1 MKFGRKACPFCLFV
15 IREVLFLLRYILKRF
30 FISLLT
36 IWILTTIVFFLIRVL
51 PGDPFT
57 SEKTTPQIRE
67 SMMKYYGFDKPIYV
81 QYAKYIKNLLQGD
94 MGYSLKYKNRT
105 VNQVITNAF
114 PNSAELGIRALMFA
128 IPMGVLLGIIS
139 ALNHNKAWDY
149 GSMIIAVIGVSVPS
163 FIIGGLLQYVFAIRL
178 RWLPVAQWK
187 GFEYTILPSF
197 ALALGTLALL
207 ARLMR
212 ASMLEVTGQDYILTA
227 EAKGLPIYKIVWKHQ
242 IRNAI
247 LPVVTVLG
255 PIVAALITGTFVIE
269 QIFAVPGLGKHY
281 VNGIQNLDYTLV
293 LGLTIFYGAF
303 VIMLNFIV
311 DIIYGF
317 VDPRIRVAK

>member
-1 MKFGRKACPFCLFV
+1 M
-15 IREVLFLLRYILKRF
+15 LRYIFKRF
-30 FISLLT
+30 IISLVT
-36 IWILTTIVFFLIRVL
+36 IWVLTTIVFFLIRVL

-57 SEKTTPQIRE
+57 SEKTTPQIKE
-67 SMMKYYGFDKPIYV
+67 SMMKYYGLDQPIYV

-105 VNQVITNAF
+105 VNQVIINAF

-128 IPMGVLLGIIS
+128 IPMGILLGIIS

-149 GSMIIAVIGVSVPS
+149 GSMIVAVIGVSVPS
-163 FIIGGLLQYVFAIRL
+163 FIIGGLLQYFFAIKL
-178 RWLPVAQWK
+178 KWLPVAQWK

-197 ALALGTLALL
+197 ALALSTLALI

-255 PIVAALITGTFVIE
+255 PIAAALITGTFVIE
-269 QIFAVPGLGKHY
+269 QIFAIPGLGKHY
-281 VNGIQNLDYTLV
+281 VNGIQSLDYTLV

-303 VIMLNFIV
+303 VIILNFIV

>member
-1 MKFGRKACPFCLFV
+1 
-15 IREVLFLLRYILKRF
+15 VLFLLKYILKRF
-30 FISLLT
+30 TISLIT
-36 IWILTTIVFFLIRVL
+36 IWVLTTIVFFLIRVL

-57 SEKTTPQIRE
+57 SDKTTPQIKA
-67 SMMKYYGFDKPIYV
+67 SMMKYYGLDKPVYV

-94 MGYSLKYKNRT
+94 MGYSLKFKNRT
-105 VNQVITNAF
+105 VNQVIINAF
-114 PNSAELGIRALMFA
+114 PNSAELGIRALMIA
-128 IPMGVLLGIIS
+128 IPIGILLGIIS

-163 FIIGGLLQYVFAIRL
+163 FIIGGLLQYVFAIKL
-178 RWLPVAQWK
+178 KWLPVAQWK
-187 GFEYTILPSF
+187 GFEYTILPSV
-197 ALALGTLALL
+197 ALALGTLALV

-255 PIVAALITGTFVIE
+255 PIAAALITGTFVIE
-269 QIFAVPGLGKHY
+269 QIFAIPGLGKHY
-281 VNGIQNLDYTLV
+281 VNGIQSLDYTLV

-317 VDPRIRVAK
+317 VDPRIRATR

>member
-1 MKFGRKACPFCLFV
+1 MLK
-15 IREVLFLLRYILKRF
+15 YILKRF
-30 FISLLT
+30 IISLIT
-36 IWILTTIVFFLIRVL
+36 IWVLATIVFFLIRVL

-67 SMMKYYGFDKPIYV
+67 SMMKYYGLDKPLPV

-105 VNQVITNAF
+105 VNQVISNAF
-114 PNSAELGIRALMFA
+114 PNSAELGIRALLFA
-128 IPMGVLLGIIS
+128 IPMGILLGIIS
-139 ALNHNKAWDY
+139 ALNHNKIWDY
-149 GSMIIAVIGVSVPS
+149 GSMIVAVIGVSVPS
-163 FIIGGLLQYVFAIRL
+163 FIIGGLLQYIFAIKL
-178 RWLPVAQWK
+178 KLLPVAQWK

-197 ALALGTLALL
+197 ALALGTLALI

-227 EAKGLPIYKIVWKHQ
+227 EAKGLPIYKIVWRHQ

-269 QIFAVPGLGKHY
+269 QIFAIPGLGKHY
-281 VNGIQNLDYTLV
+281 VMGIQNLDYTLV

-303 VIMLNFIV
+303 VIILNFIV

>member
-1 MKFGRKACPFCLFV
+1 M
-15 IREVLFLLRYILKRF
+15 LRYILKRF
-30 FISLLT
+30 IISLIT
-36 IWILTTIVFFLIRVL
+36 IWVLTTIVFFLIRVL

-57 SEKTTPQIRE
+57 SDKTTPQIKE
-67 SMMKYYGFDKPIYV
+67 SMMKYYGLDKPIYV

-94 MGYSLKYKNRT
+94 MGYSLKFKNRT
-105 VNQVITNAF
+105 VNQVIINAF
-114 PNSAELGIRALMFA
+114 PNSAELGIRALMIA
-128 IPMGVLLGIIS
+128 IPIGILLGIIS

-163 FIIGGLLQYVFAIRL
+163 FIIGGLLQYVFAIKL
-178 RWLPVAQWK
+178 KWLPVAQWK

-197 ALALGTLALL
+197 ALALGTLALV

-227 EAKGLPIYKIVWKHQ
+227 EAKGLPVYKIVWKHQ

-255 PIVAALITGTFVIE
+255 PIAAALITGTFVIE
-269 QIFAVPGLGKHY
+269 QIFAIPGLGKHY
-281 VNGIQNLDYTLV
+281 VNGIQSLDYTLV

-303 VIMLNFIV
+303 VIILNFIV

-317 VDPRIRVAK
+317 VDPRIRATR

>member
-1 MKFGRKACPFCLFV
+1 
-15 IREVLFLLRYILKRF
+15 VLLLLRYILKRL
-30 FISLLT
+30 IVSMIT

-57 SEKTTPQIRE
+57 SDKITPAIRE
-67 SMMKYYGFDKPIYV
+67 NMMKYYGLDKPLHV
-81 QYAKYIKNLLQGD
+81 QYVKYIKNLLQGD

-105 VNQVITNAF
+105 VNQVIANAF
-114 PNSAELGIRALMFA
+114 PNSADLGIRSLLFA
-128 IPMGVLLGIIS
+128 VPVGLILGVVS

-149 GSMIIAVIGVSVPS
+149 GSMIIAVFGVSVPS
-163 FIIGGLLQYVFAIRL
+163 FIVGGLLQYIFAVRL
-178 RWLPVAQWK
+178 KLLPVAQWK
-187 GFEYTILPSF
+187 GFEYTILPSL
-197 ALALGTLALL
+197 ALGLGTLAKV

-227 EAKGLPIYKIVWKHQ
+227 EAKGLPMAKIVWKHQ

-269 QIFAVPGLGKHY
+269 QIFAIPGLGKHY
-281 VNGIQNLDYTLV
+281 TNGIQNLDYTLV
-293 LGLTIFYGAF
+293 LGLTVFYGSF
-303 VIMLNFIV
+303 VILMNFIV
-311 DIIYGF
+311 DIVYGLI
-317 VDPRIRVAK
+317 DPRIRVTK

>member
-1 MKFGRKACPFCLFV
+1 M
-15 IREVLFLLRYILKRF
+15 LKYTFKRLVV
-30 FISLLT
+30 SLIT

-57 SEKTTPQIRE
+57 SEKTTSQIRE
-67 SMMKYYGFDKPIYV
+67 SMMKYYGLDKPLPV
-81 QYAKYIKNLLQGD
+81 QYAKYISNLLHGD

-105 VNQVITNAF
+105 VNQVISNAF
-114 PNSAELGIRALMFA
+114 PNSAELGIRALLFA
-128 IPMGVLLGIIS
+128 IPMGILLGIIS
-139 ALNHNKAWDY
+139 ALNHNKGWDY

-163 FIIGGLLQYVFAIRL
+163 FIIGGLLQYVFAIKL
-178 RWLPVAQWK
+178 KLLPVAQWK

-197 ALALGTLALL
+197 ALALSTLALI

-227 EAKGLPIYKIVWKHQ
+227 EAKGLPIYKIVWRHQ

-269 QIFAVPGLGKHY
+269 QIFAIPGLGKHY
-281 VNGIQNLDYTLV
+281 VIGIQNLDYTLV

-303 VIMLNFIV
+303 VILLNFIV

-317 VDPRIRVAK
+317 VDPRIRVVK

>member
-1 MKFGRKACPFCLFV
+1 MLKYV
-15 IREVLFLLRYILKRF
+15 IKRF
-30 FISLLT
+30 FVSLIT

-57 SEKTTPQIRE
+57 SDKTTPQIRA
-67 SMMKYYGFDKPIYV
+67 SMMEYYGLDKPVYV
-81 QYAKYIKNLLQGD
+81 QYTKYIKNLLSGE

-105 VNQVITNAF
+105 VNQVIANAF
-114 PNSAELGIRALMFA
+114 PNSAELGIRALIFA
-128 IPMGVLLGIIS
+128 IPMGILLGIIS

-149 GSMIIAVIGVSVPS
+149 GSMIVAVIGVSVPS
-163 FIIGGLLQYVFAIRL
+163 FIIGGLLQYVFAVKL
-178 RWLPVAQWK
+178 KLLPVAQWK
-187 GFEYTILPSF
+187 GFAYTILPSF
-197 ALALGTLALL
+197 ALALGTLAMI

-212 ASMLEVTGQDYILTA
+212 ASMLEVTGQDYIMTA
-227 EAKGLPIYKIVWKHQ
+227 EAKGLPVYKIVWRHQ

-269 QIFAVPGLGKHY
+269 QIFAIPGLGRHY
-281 VNGIQNLDYTLV
+281 VMGIQNLDYTLV

-303 VIMLNFIV
+303 VIILNFIV

>member
-1 MKFGRKACPFCLFV
+1 M
-15 IREVLFLLRYILKRF
+15 LRYILKRLF
-30 FISLLT
+30 VSLVT
-36 IWILTTIVFFLIRVL
+36 IWILTTIVFFLIRIL

-57 SEKTTPQIRE
+57 SDKTTPQIRD
-67 SMMKYYGFDKPIYV
+67 SMMKYYGLDKPLPV

-105 VNQVITNAF
+105 VNQVISNAF
-114 PNSAELGIRALMFA
+114 PNSAELGIRALLFA
-128 IPMGVLLGIIS
+128 IPMGILLGIIS

-163 FIIGGLLQYVFAIRL
+163 FIIGGLLQYVFAIKL
-178 RWLPVAQWK
+178 KLFPVAQWK

-197 ALALGTLALL
+197 ALALGTLALV

-227 EAKGLPIYKIVWKHQ
+227 EAKGLPIYKIVWRHQ

-269 QIFAVPGLGKHY
+269 QIFAIPGLGKHY
-281 VNGIQNLDYTLV
+281 VMGIQNLDYTLV

-303 VIMLNFIV
+303 VILMNFIV

-317 VDPRIRVAK
+317 VDPRIRVSK

>member
-1 MKFGRKACPFCLFV
+1 MLK
-15 IREVLFLLRYILKRF
+15 YILKRL
-30 FISLLT
+30 IVSLVT

-57 SEKTTPQIRE
+57 SDKTTPQIRE
-67 SMMKYYGFDKPIYV
+67 SMMKYYGLDKPIYV
-81 QYAKYIKNLLQGD
+81 QYAKYIQNLLQGD
-94 MGYSLKYKNRT
+94 MGYSLKSKNRT
-105 VNQVITNAF
+105 VNQVIANAF

-128 IPMGVLLGIIS
+128 IPMGILLGIIS

-149 GSMIIAVIGVSVPS
+149 GSMIVAVIGVSVPS
-163 FIIGGLLQYVFAIRL
+163 FIIGALLQYVFAVKL
-178 RWLPVAQWK
+178 KLLPVAQWK

-197 ALALGTLALL
+197 ALALNTLAVL

-227 EAKGLPIYKIVWKHQ
+227 EAKGLPIYKVVWKHQ

-255 PIVAALITGTFVIE
+255 PIVALLITGTFVIE
-269 QIFAVPGLGKHY
+269 QIFAIPGLGKHY
-281 VNGIQNLDYTLV
+281 VMGIQNLDYTLV
-293 LGLTIFYGAF
+293 LGLTVFYGAF
-303 VIMLNFIV
+303 VIIMNFIV

-317 VDPRIRVAK
+317 VDPRIRVNR

>member
-1 MKFGRKACPFCLFV
+1 M
-15 IREVLFLLRYILKRF
+15 LRYILKRLF
-30 FISLLT
+30 VSLVT
-36 IWILTTIVFFLIRVL
+36 IWILTTIVFFLIRIL

-57 SEKTTPQIRE
+57 SDKTTPQIRD
-67 SMMKYYGFDKPIYV
+67 SMMKYYGLDKPLPV

-105 VNQVITNAF
+105 VNQVISNAF
-114 PNSAELGIRALMFA
+114 PNSAELGIRALLFA
-128 IPMGVLLGIIS
+128 IPMGILLGIIS

-163 FIIGGLLQYVFAIRL
+163 FIIGGLLQYVFAIKL
-178 RWLPVAQWK
+178 KLFPVAQWK

-197 ALALGTLALL
+197 ALALGTLALV

-227 EAKGLPIYKIVWKHQ
+227 EAKGLPIYKIVWRHQ

-269 QIFAVPGLGKHY
+269 QIFAIPGLGKHY
-281 VNGIQNLDYTLV
+281 VMGIQNLDYTLV
-293 LGLTIFYGAF
+293 LGLTVFYGAF
-303 VIMLNFIV
+303 VILMNFIV

-317 VDPRIRVAK
+317 VDPRIRVSK

>member
-1 MKFGRKACPFCLFV
+1 M
-15 IREVLFLLRYILKRF
+15 LRYIVKRF
-30 FISLLT
+30 FVSLVT

-67 SMMKYYGFDKPIYV
+67 SMMKYYGFDKPLYV
-81 QYAKYIKNLLQGD
+81 QYAKYIKNLLQGN

-105 VNQVITNAF
+105 VNQVIVNAF

-128 IPMGVLLGIIS
+128 IPMGILLGIIS

-163 FIIGGLLQYVFAIRL
+163 FIIGGLLQYIFAVRL
-178 RWLPVAQWK
+178 KLLPVAQWK

-269 QIFAVPGLGKHY
+269 QIFAVPGLGRHY
-281 VNGIQNLDYTLV
+281 VMGIQNLDYTLV

-303 VIMLNFIV
+303 VIILNFIV

>member
-1 MKFGRKACPFCLFV
+1 
-15 IREVLFLLRYILKRF
+15 VLFLLKYILKRF
-30 FISLLT
+30 IISLIT
-36 IWILTTIVFFLIRVL
+36 IWVLTTIVFFLIRVL

-57 SEKTTPQIRE
+57 SDKTTPQIKA
-67 SMMKYYGFDKPIYV
+67 SMMKYYGLDKPVYV

-94 MGYSLKYKNRT
+94 MGYSLKFKNRT
-105 VNQVITNAF
+105 VNQVIINAF
-114 PNSAELGIRALMFA
+114 PNSAELGIRALMIA
-128 IPMGVLLGIIS
+128 IPIGILLGIIS

-163 FIIGGLLQYVFAIRL
+163 FIIGGLLQYVFAIKL
-178 RWLPVAQWK
+178 KWLPVAQWK
-187 GFEYTILPSF
+187 GFEYTILPSV
-197 ALALGTLALL
+197 ALALGTLALV

-255 PIVAALITGTFVIE
+255 PIAAALITGTFVIE
-269 QIFAVPGLGKHY
+269 QIFAIPGLGKHY
-281 VNGIQNLDYTLV
+281 VNGIQSLDYTLV

-317 VDPRIRVAK
+317 VDPRIRATR